1 MRIRRFALL
10 LRRRIHLDLPQC
22 ATTSEE
28 AEMPQN
34 ERRGTMQGTST
45 EDRKKELRALLD
57 QIEAHP
63 SQPLKAERE
72 RVVVLQKMLAADA
85 QAK

>member
-1 MRIRRFALL
+1 
-10 LRRRIHLDLPQC
+10 
-22 ATTSEE
+22 
-28 AEMPQN
+28 
-34 ERRGTMQGTST
+34 MQGTT
-45 EDRKKELRALLD
+45 MEDRKKELQVLLEK
-57 QIEAHP
+57 IEAHP